1 MKAVFATIVT
11 LALSVFAAPAAA
23 EVSAVAVRSAAVAQ
37 PEFAVL
43 KRDQTAEDLI
53 DAISKATD
61 NINTIG
67 VSISKKMP

>member
-1 MKAVFATIVT
+1 MKAVFATIAT

-23 EVSAVAVRSAAVAQ
+23 EGSDVTVRDAAVAQ

-43 KRDQTAEDLI
+43 RREQTAEDLI
-53 DAISKATD
+53 NAINKATD

-67 VSISKKMP
+67 VSISKKTP